1 MPLFAEL
8 LQGLADVFTLAVLLA
23 ILAGVAIS
31 QFVGA
36 LPGIGP
42 VMVMAVAIPY
52 TLAFDPIV
60 GISFLLGAM
69 KGGTIGGA
77 IPAILFNTP
86 GTPDTAMTTL
96 DGYPMAQNGK
106 AKKAL
111 RMAVFSSVTGDTFS
125 DIVLITVSAPLA
137 LIALR
142 MGPVEIFSLMV
153 LAFAVIAG
161 V

>member
-1 MPLFAEL
+1 MFS
-8 LQGLADVFTLAVLLA
+8 LAVLLA

-60 GISFLLGAM
+60 GISFLLGAR
-69 KGGTIGGA
+69 KAAPGGA

-86 GTPDTAMTTL
+86 GTPI
-96 DGYPMAQNGK
+96 
-106 AKKAL
+106 L
-111 RMAVFSSVTGDTFS
+111 R
-125 DIVLITVSAPLA
+125 
-137 LIALR
+137 
-142 MGPVEIFSLMV
+142 
-153 LAFAVIAG
+153 
-161 V
+161 